1 MKIQLTDHF
10 DYRRLLRFSL
20 PTIIMIICTSIYC
33 IVDGFF
39 VSNVVGKTAFA
50 SINLIM
56 PVLIGVGSIGLM
68 FGTGGSAMIAKLMG
82 QKKTG
87 RSPELLFHVGLYGH
101 YNRNLCFFH
110 RFYFYPPYRCYLRR
124 KRRNAGILCNL
135 WAYFIL
141 FHARL
146 YSAIYVPKP
155 VRHGR
160 KAQTR
165 FKSQYIGRHHKHPA
179 RCTVHRRL
187 PMGCGRRRNSNCTWG
202 NCRRASME
210 TEPVQKPMSQK
221 TRRRFSSNACRVS
234 RRMGALVIMRA
245 RPSRC
250 ANSSSG
256 MPKGRTGKSGA
267 CTLPCREFVRHCP
280 GWLSSSRQ
288 LGCSKSPATASRGV
302 IRRMRSFSGLP
313 RCSPMYSV

>member
-82 QKKTG
+82 QKKQEEAQ
-87 RSPELLFHVGLYGH
+87 S
-101 YNRNLCFFH
+101 CFSMLVYMAIIIGIFVSFIGFIFT
-110 RFYFYPPYRCYLRR
+110 RPI
-124 KRRNAGILCNL
+124 AAILCNL

-202 NCRRASME
+202 NCRRAY
-210 TEPVQKPMSQK
+210 TLDLLCKKKRQPA
-221 TRRRFSSNACRVS
+221 SSYKDE
-234 RRMGALVIMRA
+234 I
-245 RPSRC
+245 
-250 ANSSSG
+250 
-256 MPKGRTGKSGA
+256 
-267 CTLPCREFVRHCP
+267 
-280 GWLSSSRQ
+280 
-288 LGCSKSPATASRGV
+288 
-302 IRRMRSFSGLP
+302 
-313 RCSPMYSV
+313 

>member
-202 NCRRASME
+202 NCRRAY
-210 TEPVQKPMSQK
+210 TLDLLCKKKRQPA
-221 TRRRFSSNACRVS
+221 SSYKDE
-234 RRMGALVIMRA
+234 I
-245 RPSRC
+245 
-250 ANSSSG
+250 
-256 MPKGRTGKSGA
+256 
-267 CTLPCREFVRHCP
+267 
-280 GWLSSSRQ
+280 
-288 LGCSKSPATASRGV
+288 
-302 IRRMRSFSGLP
+302 
-313 RCSPMYSV
+313 